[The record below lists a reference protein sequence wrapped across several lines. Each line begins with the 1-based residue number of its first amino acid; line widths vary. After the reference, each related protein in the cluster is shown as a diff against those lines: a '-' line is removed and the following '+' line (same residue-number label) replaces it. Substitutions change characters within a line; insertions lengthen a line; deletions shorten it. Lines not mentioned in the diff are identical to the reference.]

1 MRFIWVSTTVPSFTR
16 FAVRTR
22 IVSRISTNCIT
33 FLLFTTRV
41 FCLKELGRQPPRPSS
56 RSKRNWSHRTRFMWS
71 MSARK
76 RSYSALLSRFP
87 RDKWLYLRLTVCA
100 DFSPQIYSSSGQSIS
115 FQFFFFNHFCW
126 RSFDAIPGGLL
137 SPFPRRSGGS
147 GAAFHTLWLVVVWR
161 PLFAQRENKAQPVA
175 AAKNKFPDLKQMTK
189 RNSRSIGYLSSRCWL
204 GLLVPWNERWPL
216 IFGWFLPRFRRDHWA
231 NFSWKRARVFLP
243 CIWFWTK
250 KKCNE
255 SDFHQ
260 VSPAFAAFSAQSK
273 KMANQGK
280 NAPTTKPKK
289 ANRSKSEIKIKQN
302 QKKRTTD
309 ECAGPC
315 PTGRHKTIAAYPL
328 RRRLVGRRRRR

>member
-115 FQFFFFNHFCW
+115 FQFFFFQSFLLTKFWRHSWRPSLAFSTTFWRLW
-126 RSFDAIPGGLL
+126 RSL
-137 SPFPRRSGGS
+137 SY
-147 GAAFHTLWLVVVWR
+147 VVAGCR
-161 PLFAQRENKAQPVA
+161 LA
-175 AAKNKFPDLKQMTK
+175 AAVCTARKQGST
-189 RNSRSIGYLSSRCWL
+189 RCR
-204 GLLVPWNERWPL
+204 G
-216 IFGWFLPRFRRDHWA
+216 
-231 NFSWKRARVFLP
+231 
-243 CIWFWTK
+243 
-250 KKCNE
+250 
-255 SDFHQ
+255 
-260 VSPAFAAFSAQSK
+260 
-273 KMANQGK
+273 
-280 NAPTTKPKK
+280 
-289 ANRSKSEIKIKQN
+289 
-302 QKKRTTD
+302 QK
-309 ECAGPC
+309 
-315 PTGRHKTIAAYPL
+315 
-328 RRRLVGRRRRR
+328 